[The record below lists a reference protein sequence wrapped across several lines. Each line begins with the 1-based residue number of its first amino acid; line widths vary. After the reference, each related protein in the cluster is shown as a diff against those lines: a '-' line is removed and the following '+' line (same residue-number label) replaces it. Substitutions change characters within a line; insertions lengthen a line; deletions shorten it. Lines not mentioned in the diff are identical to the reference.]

1 MMLNKSI
8 DDSIEYIM
16 MLCWG
21 RRRILIHQLYWESLL
36 ELKHTTALDQI
47 TTLLHSRLAILF
59 Q

>member
-21 RRRILIHQLYWESLL
+21 RCRDIDSSNYIGNRY
-36 ELKHTTALDQI
+36 
-47 TTLLHSRLAILF
+47 
-59 Q
+59 